1 MKVQSLGQEDP
12 LERGMETNSCTVAW
26 EIPGTEQPGGLHDL
40 MTKQQQQQLYYLVK
54 LINGKKIRAEL
65 KFYYIFTTTE
75 SVLEVL
81 VQKLFFFGQM
91 TFVLWFFKS
100 TIAR

>member
-1 MKVQSLGQEDP
+1 
-12 LERGMETNSCTVAW
+12 METNSCTVAW

-75 SVLEVL
+75 SVLSSYSA
-81 VQKLFFFGQM
+81 
-91 TFVLWFFKS
+91 FKKPQDKS
-100 TIAR
+100 HLSKKKQFLD